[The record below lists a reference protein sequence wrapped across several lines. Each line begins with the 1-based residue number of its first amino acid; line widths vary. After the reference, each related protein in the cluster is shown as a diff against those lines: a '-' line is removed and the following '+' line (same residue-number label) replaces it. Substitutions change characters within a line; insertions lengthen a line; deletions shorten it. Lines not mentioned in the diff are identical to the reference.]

1 MVPIELGGVDALVT
15 GAGRGIGAE
24 IARMLAAAGACVTV
38 TDVDGAAAKQVAQD
52 LGAGHRALIL
62 DVTDDWS
69 VDAAAREVEPTIL
82 VNNAFFAAP
91 GPFVPG
97 DPASDAR
104 TVNVI
109 LGGTMRV
116 CRSMLPAMIARG
128 HGRIVNVASEA
139 GRTGEAGMVAY
150 SAAKAGV
157 IGLTRALAREVGPNG
172 INVNAVSPGATRT
185 QTTLDQLTAMGADPD
200 VLARHYPLRRLGEP
214 EDVASAVLWLVS
226 PFASWVTGQVLGVS
240 GGFVTS

>member
-1 MVPIELGGVDALVT
+1 MVPIELGGVEALVT

-24 IARMLAAAGACVTV
+24 IARMLAVAGARVTV
-38 TDVDGAAAKQVAQD
+38 TDVDGAAAREIADD
-52 LGAGHRALIL
+52 LGAGHRALTL
-62 DVTDDWS
+62 DVTDDES
-69 VDAAAREVEPTIL
+69 VDAAAREVEPAIL

-97 DPASDAR
+97 QPAGDAR
-104 TVNVI
+104 TIEVI

-116 CRSMLPAMIARG
+116 CRAMLPAMIARA
-128 HGRIVNVASEA
+128 HGCVVNVASEA

-157 IGLTRALAREVGPNG
+157 IGLTRALAREVGPHG

-185 QTTLDQLTAMGADPD
+185 QTTLDQLGAMGADPAA
-200 VLARHYPLRRLGEP
+200 LARHYPLRRLGEP
-214 EDVASAVLWLVS
+214 EDIASAVLWLAS
-226 PFASWVTGQVLGVS
+226 PLSSWVTGQVLGVS